1 MESTAAV
8 RTIHFTCI
16 GRGHGAPCLPATREF
31 WEMMRREPWLKQMC
45 ERIEKGDDELKHR
58 LPVWTPSCAEFKNNH
73 RAAADALKPLN
84 RLMMD
89 FDEKGHTEEIC
100 EKLKDAAQPDIR
112 GMWILLIEE
121 SARRGTHVLVELPA
135 GMDAETAQQ
144 IMKEVTGYEPDRQV
158 KGVDRCIYMV
168 PEDHTKFV
176 SERLFR
182 PPLTPP
188 VGGGLIAN
196 AGPERSGAFLG
207 QADSS
212 GAFVMRQQD
221 NNGICNAVGI
231 ANPHITSS
239 RITNSAEQ
247 VAGAAAEQGT
257 PQCHLERSREISPC
271 ASLSRDDRE
280 NGRGVLPLS
289 RGSQRGSEQAFESA
303 ADQTTPNPSYS
314 GGECNVP
321 TSFEGIPYS
330 TIIAEYWRK
339 TGGEP
344 PIGKRNTRLHQL
356 AANLRAICDNNEEWL
371 LEVMPRFELKE
382 QEMRSIIHSACKEP
396 TKGSKIIDTIV
407 DFLGG
412 RGGAEVRRCEDT
424 SEDESNLAPTY
435 LRTHVLPKLPIGL
448 KESLVGV
455 PASMH
460 MPVLCGVMPICGAY
474 ADQVEVEYCDG
485 NMQRLGLMAI
495 IRGEQASNKSV
506 VKNAIDVWKRQFDEE
521 DALARKREEEWKERK
536 KGRKANEKAPDDP
549 HVLIRQVPVTVSCST
564 LLKRFKNSGGHTL
577 FSFGEELDTLR
588 KTNGAG
594 SWSSKYDIY
603 RLAFDRGE
611 WGQDYNSDA
620 AESGVVNVAY
630 NWTMLGT
637 NGALRKCFKSDN
649 IENGLSSRVMLAEM
663 PDSSF
668 SKMPKF
674 KKRSAEDEAR
684 IQEAVSRLR
693 SYTGVIDVPRLRK
706 AIEQWVEEKR
716 VEAAKDI
723 DHVKDTYRKR
733 AAVIG
738 FRCGVIFHLLE
749 TSPIPSCRRGNDT
762 PATPHPIESCRRG
775 NATPATPPP
784 IESCRRGNATPAT
797 PPPTGGDRGGLKK
810 ESKACIDFAL
820 LMAEYCL
827 QQQIKAF
834 GEALESQF
842 MDARDECVRYG
853 CNHSIFDQLAP
864 TFTMDDLRALK
875 RGFCSEAGL
884 RKIISRWYRDQWI
897 EKTDKTHWKK
907 LSAEK

>member
-1 MESTAAV
+1 MESAV
-8 RTIHFTCI
+8 IRTMKFTCI
-16 GRGHGAPCLPATREF
+16 GKGHGAPCIPATRED
-31 WEMMRREPWLKQMC
+31 WEQMRREPWLAEMC
-45 ERIEKGDDELKHR
+45 ARIEKGDDELKHR
-58 LPVWTPSCAEFKNNH
+58 LPVWTPSCAEFRGNH

-89 FDEKGHTEEIC
+89 FDEKGHTDEIV
-100 EKLKDAAQPDIR
+100 ERLNIKDETLKEA
-112 GMWILLIEE
+112 GLIPLMVEE

-144 IMKEVTGYEPDRQV
+144 IMKEVTGFEPDRQV

-176 SERLFR
+176 SERLFE
-182 PPLTPP
+182 PT
-188 VGGGLIAN
+188 VVNIGTNYAN
-196 AGPERSGAFLG
+196 LHEFS
-207 QADSS
+207 
-212 GAFVMRQQD
+212 D
-221 NNGICNAVGI
+221 N
-231 ANPHITSS
+231 
-239 RITNSAEQ
+239 
-247 VAGAAAEQGT
+247 
-257 PQCHLERSREISPC
+257 PC
-271 ASLSRDDRE
+271 
-280 NGRGVLPLS
+280 PKKFP
-289 RGSQRGSEQAFESA
+289 SE
-303 ADQTTPNPSYS
+303 
-314 GGECNVP
+314 
-321 TSFEGIPYS
+321 FEGIPYS
-330 TIIAEYWRK
+330 DIIAEFWRR

-344 PIGKRNTRLHQL
+344 PIGKRNMRLHQL
-356 AANLRAICDNNEEWL
+356 AANLRAICDNNEDWL
-371 LEVMPRFELKE
+371 LEVMPRFELSS
-382 QEMRSIIHSACKEP
+382 QEMKSIIHSACKEP
-396 TKGSKIIDTIV
+396 TKGSRLMDQIV
-407 DFLGG
+407 DALKGG
-412 RGGAEVRRCEDT
+412 DFST
-424 SEDESNLAPTY
+424 SLEMTNGVGTFSPS
-435 LRTHVLPKLPIGL
+435 KLPIGL

-474 ADQVEVEYCDG
+474 ADGVEVEYCDG
-485 NMQRLGLMAI
+485 NVHRLGLMTI

-506 VKNAIDVWKRQFDEE
+506 VKNAIDVWKRQFDDE

-536 KGRKANEKAPDDP
+536 KGRKANEKAPEDP
-549 HVLIRQVPVTVSCST
+549 HVLIRMVPVTVSCST
-564 LLKRFKNSGGHTL
+564 LLKRFKNSNGHTL

-620 AESGVVNVAY
+620 AESGVVKVAY

-684 IQEAVSRLR
+684 IQEAVTRLR
-693 SYTGVIDVPRLRK
+693 SFTGLVDVPRLRK

-716 VEAAKDI
+716 IEAAKDI
-723 DHVKDTYRKR
+723 DRVKDTYRKR

-738 FRCGVIFHLLE
+738 FRCGVIFHLLDMG
-749 TSPIPSCRRGNDT
+749 SRN
-762 PATPHPIESCRRG
+762 
-775 NATPATPPP
+775 
-784 IESCRRGNATPAT
+784 
-797 PPPTGGDRGGLKK
+797 LKSQNSNLK
-810 ESKACIDFAL
+810 ESKACIDFAVT
-820 LMAEYCL
+820 MAEYCL

-842 MDARDECVRYG
+842 VDARDECIRYG
-853 CNHSIFDQLAP
+853 SNHSIFDQLAP
-864 TFTMDDLRALK
+864 SFTMDDLRALK

-907 LSAEK
+907 LNATLTSSKSLTLDHSSKLDGSR